1 LGLITSNSF
10 LVSHVRNV
18 EEFVNGEDYVGTI
31 VMWDPCGPP
40 PKSSRCCSKTCIQ
53 MNGVPQTHPS
63 NGWVDPKVTHAC
75 PLARGNN
82 QPNKNKISIY
92 ILILLPIYIL
102 KIHWYI
108 NPTTIAT

>member
-1 LGLITSNSF
+1 MGSITSNSIF

-18 EEFVNGEDYVGTI
+18 EEFVNGEDYVGTT

-40 PKSSRCCSKTCIQ
+40 PKSSHCCSSKTCIQ

-92 ILILLPIYIL
+92 I
-102 KIHWYI
+102 
-108 NPTTIAT
+108 NIATHIYT